1 MRSCWTL
8 KEIAPAHE
16 LTNWSVSQIRRRS
29 GSKFKQLERI
39 NLLIYWF
46 LLKWL
51 FLLPKCSFV
60 RLNTLEH
67 DVAAAG
73 GGNDN
78 SIFDQ
83 LFWHQTIFTMGEWD
97 NEGDL
102 WNCPHLAACGN
113 DNTQWWWKWVWKHGG
128 DAETVAKKGLLVAF
142 QAKCYNTRVL
152 RHQSATTPECHQCTK
167 VVPPAWRSFGGT
179 QKHGWRLEEHKRSSR
194 RNGNGDSEEI
204 QTVIREKYKHRR
216 HGELGLDWEEMGGG
230 GKLNIIEWEI
240 YLGTEGG
247 QKVSDNYFF
256 PLSRFVFP
264 SARKNEA

>member
-1 MRSCWTL
+1 ME
-8 KEIAPAHE
+8 KMQAG
-16 LTNWSVSQIRRRS
+16 VS
-29 GSKFKQLERI
+29 G
-39 NLLIYWF
+39 
-46 LLKWL
+46 
-51 FLLPKCSFV
+51 
-60 RLNTLEH
+60 
-67 DVAAAG
+67 A
-73 GGNDN
+73 
-78 SIFDQ
+78 
-83 LFWHQTIFTMGEWD
+83 
-97 NEGDL
+97 
-102 WNCPHLAACGN
+102 N
-113 DNTQWWWKWVWKHGG
+113 DNTEWKWVWKYGAN
-128 DAETVAKKGLLVAF
+128 AESVAKNGAAPSSNLLRHKSATEP
-142 QAKCYNTRVL
+142 KCYG
-152 RHQSATTPECHQCTK
+152 TK
-167 VVPPAWRSFGGT
+167 VVPPAWRSLGGT

>member
-51 FLLPKCSFV
+51 FLLPKRSFV

-102 WNCPHLAACGN
+102 WNCPQLAACGN
-113 DNTQWWWKWVWKHGG
+113 DNTQLVEMGLEARWRCG
-128 DAETVAKKGLLVAF
+128 DCRQKRVARCLPSK
-142 QAKCYNTRVL
+142 VL
-152 RHQSATTPECHQCTK
+152 QHQSATTPECHQCTK

>member
-1 MRSCWTL
+1 MEQSQWAEPVNRDQIIKSIFSQLFKWTGHQTDKLNRRWFMRSCWTL

-67 DVAAAG
+67 DGAGAAA
-73 GGNDN
+73 GNDN

-83 LFWHQTIFTMGEWD
+83 LFRHQTIFTMGEWD

-102 WNCPHLAACGN
+102 WNCPDLAACGN
-113 DNTQWWWKWVWKHGG
+113 DDTQQWWKWVWKHGG
-128 DAETVAKKGLLVAF
+128 DAESVAKKGLLVAF

-152 RHQSATTPECHQCTK
+152 RHQSATSAPKWCHQHDALL
-167 VVPPAWRSFGGT
+167 VAHRS
-179 QKHGWRLEEHKRSSR
+179 
-194 RNGNGDSEEI
+194 
-204 QTVIREKYKHRR
+204 
-216 HGELGLDWEEMGGG
+216 MGGG
-230 GKLNIIEWEI
+230 WRNTKGLREEMEMVILKKYKRWFGRNTNTG
-240 YLGTEGG
+240 GTG
-247 QKVSDNYFF
+247 N
-256 PLSRFVFP
+256 
-264 SARKNEA
+264 

>member
-51 FLLPKCSFV
+51 FLLPKRSFV

-67 DVAAAG
+67 DVAAAAT

-102 WNCPHLAACGN
+102 WNCPQLAACGN
-113 DNTQWWWKWVWKHGG
+113 DNTQLV
-128 DAETVAKKGLLVAF
+128 EMGLEARWRCGVCRQKRGCLSPSKQSAT
-142 QAKCYNTRVL
+142 APKCYNTRVL
-152 RHQSATTPECHQCTK
+152 RHQSATSAPKWCHQHDALL
-167 VVPPAWRSFGGT
+167 VAHRS
-179 QKHGWRLEEHKRSSR
+179 
-194 RNGNGDSEEI
+194 
-204 QTVIREKYKHRR
+204 
-216 HGELGLDWEEMGGG
+216 MGGG
-230 GKLNIIEWEI
+230 WRNTKGLREEMEMVILKKYKRWFGRNTNTG
-240 YLGTEGG
+240 GTG
-247 QKVSDNYFF
+247 N
-256 PLSRFVFP
+256 
-264 SARKNEA
+264 

>member
-51 FLLPKCSFV
+51 FLLPKRSFV

-102 WNCPHLAACGN
+102 WNCPQLAACGN
-113 DNTQWWWKWVWKHGG
+113 DNTQLV
-128 DAETVAKKGLLVAF
+128 EMGLEARWRYRVCRQKRGCLLPSKQSATTP
-142 QAKCYNTRVL
+142 KCYHTRVL
-152 RHQSATTPECHQCTK
+152 RHQSATSAPKWCHQHDALL
-167 VVPPAWRSFGGT
+167 VAHRS
-179 QKHGWRLEEHKRSSR
+179 
-194 RNGNGDSEEI
+194 
-204 QTVIREKYKHRR
+204 
-216 HGELGLDWEEMGGG
+216 MGGG
-230 GKLNIIEWEI
+230 WRNTKGLREEMEMVILKKYKRWFGRNTNTG
-240 YLGTEGG
+240 GTG
-247 QKVSDNYFF
+247 N
-256 PLSRFVFP
+256 
-264 SARKNEA
+264 